1 MEKREKIFVVLIT
14 VLILLGIF
22 IAFIISNSQKTP
34 PEVLVQNENR
44 KIVSATLGGY
54 TWKVFGTNILA
65 DSVDL
70 KTVDFSSKNT
80 IVSKTGEALTLST
93 TEKFSVQ
100 NVSYYK
106 KLSEEMIETTAR
118 NNETGNYFTINAP
131 ELEGTYICLFNL
143 DYYNKGTA
151 EYAVKIVVTDEDIY
165 DIDNIIEYKN
175 TDLLNLENVK
185 NIIKKLSYAE
195 KYKGIIINS
204 INSSKNIKIN
214 YENIDVEKSDL
225 FNNSVALFALIP
237 NLNSVTYDVNSLKE
251 DIFFTREEINNSI
264 GRNVLEYVENIEL
277 WNKEII
283 YKEKITEY
291 TNEVAIYTSAISTAL
306 ANLNENDIGEYIAID
321 LSENNTSGEVSLNEF
336 ELNNVLD
343 ELSKEYNCILNVN
356 KDEFINKNGT
366 LVIVKISNNDVN
378 SYIIDVEINVSNNQ
392 TLEYSYIAFVD
403 GDSVSII
410 NNELI
415 LENDIVEE

>member
-403 GDSVSII
+403 GNSVSII